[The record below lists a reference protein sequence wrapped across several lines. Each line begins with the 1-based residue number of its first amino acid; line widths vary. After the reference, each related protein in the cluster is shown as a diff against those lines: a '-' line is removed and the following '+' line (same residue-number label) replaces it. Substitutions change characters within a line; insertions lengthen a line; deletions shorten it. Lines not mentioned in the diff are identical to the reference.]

1 MESILNIIRSRAG
14 RQGTDAPFVSGPHSG
29 PPRRHAAGRAPLIVL
44 IPAFCVALLLLA
56 PVAYL
61 LIRASNAGSD
71 AFDMLTRARTLLILK
86 NTIVLAAAVVVT
98 SIVIAVP
105 LAWLTA
111 RTDLPGRTFWASTAV
126 LPLVIPSYVGAMTI
140 VAALGPR
147 GLLQEALSGPFG
159 VERLPS
165 IYGFFGA
172 WLALSLFSYPY
183 VFLNVKSA
191 LRGLDPAFEEAARCL
206 GHGPWRTFFLTTLPQ
221 LRPAIVA
228 GSLLTALYTISDF
241 GVVTLLRYDAFTRAI
256 YMQYRSSFDRTM
268 AAVLSLVLVAIA
280 IGLVLAESWM
290 RGRGAYHRLGA
301 GSARRSRPLPLGKWR
316 WPSLL
321 YCLTVLALSIGLP
334 MSVLIY
340 WLIRGLTR
348 GDRADGLLTA
358 AWHSISVGAVTA
370 GLATLAAFPV
380 AILAVRYRGRSA
392 SAIEQIC
399 YLGYGLP
406 GIVIALSFVFVG
418 ARYLTPL
425 YQTLPLMVIAYLV
438 RFLPQALG
446 AEKTSLLQVSP
457 RLEEAARTLGRTS
470 FGTIRAVTA
479 PLTSPGIIAGATL
492 VFLTVMKELPITLLL
507 SPTGYKT
514 LATVIWTS
522 TGSGDFGEAALPALM
537 LIGLSSVPALWMALR
552 DRTAVTRQDEH

>member
-1 MESILNIIRSRAG
+1 MSTLRSQAG
-14 RQGTDAPFVSGPHSG
+14 GPKPGFSPASGPVSGS
-29 PPRRHAAGRAPLIVL
+29 RRLNVRGRPPLIVILPSLLVSL
-44 IPAFCVALLLLA
+44 ILLA
-56 PVAYL
+56 PLVYL
-61 LIRASNAGSD
+61 VIRASDAGFD
-71 AFDMLTRARTLLILK
+71 AFDMLTRARTLHIFK
-86 NTIVLAAAVVVT
+86 NTVLLAAAVVAT
-98 SIVIAVP
+98 SIIIAVP
-105 LAWLTA
+105 LAWLTS
-111 RTDLPGRTFWASTAV
+111 RTDLPGRTFWASAAV
-126 LPLVIPSYVGAMTI
+126 LPLVVPSYVGAMTI
-140 VAALGPR
+140 VAAIGPR
-147 GLLQEALSGPFG
+147 GLLQEMLSGPFG

-191 LRGLDPAFEEAARCL
+191 LSGLDPAYEEAARCL

-221 LRPAIVA
+221 LRPAILA

-268 AAVLSLVLVAIA
+268 AAVLSLVLVAFA
-280 IGLVLAESWM
+280 MGLVLTEAKI

-301 GSARRSRPLPLGKWR
+301 GSARKMRPLPLGNWR
-316 WPSLL
+316 WPSLI
-321 YCLTVLALSIGLP
+321 YCGFVLALSIGLP

-340 WLIRGLTR
+340 WLIRGLSR
-348 GDRADGLLTA
+348 GDRVEGLGSA
-358 AWHSISVGAVTA
+358 AWNSISVGAITA
-370 GLATLAAFPV
+370 LVATVAAFPI
-380 AILAVRYRGRSA
+380 AILVVRYRGRLA
-392 SAIEQIC
+392 RTIEQIC

-406 GIVIALSFVFVG
+406 GIVIALSFVFIG

-425 YQTLPLMVIAYLV
+425 YQTLPLMVIAYTV

-446 AEKTSLLQVSP
+446 AEKTSMLQVSP

-470 FGTIRAVTA
+470 FGAIRAVTA
-479 PLTSPGIIAGATL
+479 PLTRPGIAAGATL
-492 VFLTVMKELPITLLL
+492 VYLTVMKELPITLLL

-522 TGSGDFGEAALPALM
+522 TGSGNFGEAALPALI
-537 LIGLSSVPALWMALR
+537 LIGLSSLPAMWMALR
-552 DRTAVTRQDEH
+552 DRTHVARQDEH